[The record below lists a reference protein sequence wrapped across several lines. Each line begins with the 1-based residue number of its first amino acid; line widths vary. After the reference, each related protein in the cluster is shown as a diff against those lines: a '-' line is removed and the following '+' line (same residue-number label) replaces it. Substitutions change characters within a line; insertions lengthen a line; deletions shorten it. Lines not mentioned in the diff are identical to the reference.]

1 MNRLLR
7 IILFCCTLFLGGAVY
22 AQDVPKDVPE
32 MPKDTSKL
40 NAAISMDVEVGKAFY
55 KGDSIPHVIMPTVY
69 KYPPMEFK
77 SPQERER
84 YNRLV
89 ANVKYLLPYAKT
101 VRIIIVETYDYV
113 QTLPKEE
120 RQAHIDKVEEN
131 LKKEYKPVIE
141 KLTRSQGRLLVKL
154 IDRECNQ
161 TGYQI
166 AKAFIGSLRANVSL
180 VSTSINTTTP
190 RGTTVS
196 LSEWLEWW
204 KATRFNIARYTPKS
218 SKLST

>member
-7 IILFCCTLFLGGAVY
+7 IVFFCCALFLGVAVQ
-22 AQDVPKDVPE
+22 AQTVPKDVPE

-55 KGDSIPHVIMPTVY
+55 KGDSIPHIIMPTIY
-69 KYPPMEFK
+69 KYPPMEFND
-77 SPQERER
+77 PQERER

-101 VRIIIVETYDYV
+101 VRIIIIETYDYV
-113 QTLPKEE
+113 GTLPKDQ
-120 RQAHIDKVEEN
+120 RQAHIDKVEAD

-166 AKAFIGSLRANVSL
+166 A
-180 VSTSINTTTP
+180 
-190 RGTTVS
+190 
-196 LSEWLEWW
+196 
-204 KATRFNIARYTPKS
+204 
-218 SKLST
+218 

>member
-7 IILFCCTLFLGGAVY
+7 IVFFCCALFLGVAVQ
-22 AQDVPKDVPE
+22 AQTVPKDVPE

-55 KGDSIPHVIMPTVY
+55 KGDSIPHIIMPTIY
-69 KYPPMEFK
+69 KYPPMEFND
-77 SPQERER
+77 PQERER

-113 QTLPKEE
+113 GTLPKEQ
-120 RQAHIDKVEEN
+120 RQAHIDKVEAD

-166 AKAFIGSLRANVSL
+166 AKAFIGSLRANVWQSFSFIFGL
-180 VSTSINTTTP
+180 NLNKHYDP
-190 RGTTVS
+190 EGDD
-196 LSEWLEWW
+196 
-204 KATRFNIARYTPKS
+204 RFTERVVRMVESHQI
-218 SKLST
+218 

>member
-7 IILFCCTLFLGGAVY
+7 FALFCCVLLTTAIAH
-22 AQDVPKDVPE
+22 AQEVPKDVPE
-32 MPKDTSKL
+32 MPKDTSQL
-40 NAAISMDVEVGKAFY
+40 NAAISMDVEVGKAMY
-55 KGDSIPHVIMPTVY
+55 KGDSIPHIIMPAIY
-69 KYPPMEFK
+69 KYPPLEFK
-77 SPQERER
+77 TPQERDR

-89 ANVKYLLPYAKT
+89 ANVKLLLPYAKT

-113 QTLPKEE
+113 QTLPKDQ
-120 RQAHIDKVEEN
+120 RQAHIDRVEAN

-166 AKAFIGSLRANVSL
+166 AKAFIGSLRANIWQGFSFIFGL
-180 VSTSINTTTP
+180 NLNKHYDP
-190 RGTTVS
+190 EGDD
-196 LSEWLEWW
+196 
-204 KATRFNIARYTPKS
+204 RFTERVVRMVESHQI
-218 SKLST
+218 

>member
-7 IILFCCTLFLGGAVY
+7 IAFLLCSLLISVAMH
-22 AQDVPKDVPE
+22 AQGVPDDVPE

-40 NAAISMDVEVGKAFY
+40 NAAVPMNVEVGKAFY

-77 SPQERER
+77 NPQERER

-89 ANVKYLLPYAKT
+89 ANVKMLLPYAKT

-113 QTLPKEE
+113 QTLPKDQ
-120 RQAHIDKVEEN
+120 RQAHIDRVEAD
-131 LKKEYKPVIE
+131 LKREYKPVIE

-166 AKAFIGSLRANVSL
+166 AKAFIGSLRANIWQGFSFIFGL
-180 VSTSINTTTP
+180 NLNKHYDP
-190 RGTTVS
+190 EGDD
-196 LSEWLEWW
+196 
-204 KATRFNIARYTPKS
+204 RFTERVVRMVESHQI
-218 SKLST
+218 